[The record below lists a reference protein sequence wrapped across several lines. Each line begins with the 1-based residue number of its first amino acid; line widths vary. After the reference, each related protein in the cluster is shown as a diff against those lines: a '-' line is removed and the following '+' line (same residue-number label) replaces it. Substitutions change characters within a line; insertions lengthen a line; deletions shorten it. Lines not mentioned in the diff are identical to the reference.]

1 MVQVAPQNAAL
12 AAWHSRAQ
20 VRAMARVRGNGVD
33 VRALALVS
41 TKPTQGVGKLPLI
54 MSRVSMP
61 TVEGK

>member
-1 MVQVAPQNAAL
+1 MAP
-12 AAWHSRAQ
+12 
-20 VRAMARVRGNGVD
+20 VRGNGVD